1 MPIEDIDEQLEMES
15 EINDN
20 TEEVLPE
27 KEVPKLSIKEMK
39 AKAKEEFKYM
49 RAEAKIS
56 KKRTKLQAKI
66 DCNDAISQIK
76 SVKLNTYTK
85 VLVFIIVLIAL
96 IDLQLSYVLA
106 FMDKMQIAESLSSQ
120 VCMTILGTAFI
131 YMIRAFFDTY
141 AEERAKQGEGIGRIR
156 RGLKQST
163 RNKDIET
170 LSMSN
175 VDSTSMSDA
184 MEEINQQN
192 IELDKTVLD
201 APIVDE

>member
-39 AKAKEEFKYM
+39 AKAKE
-49 RAEAKIS
+49 AEAKIS

-175 VDSTSMSDA
+175 VDSASMSDA

>member
-1 MPIEDIDEQLEMES
+1 MDDMSIEDIDEQLEMES
-15 EINDN
+15 EIND
-20 TEEVLPE
+20 EESPE
-27 KEVPKLSIKEMK
+27 VEAPKPSIKEMK
-39 AKAKEEFKYM
+39 ANAKEEFKYM
-49 RAEAKIS
+49 KAEAKIS

-66 DCNDAISQIK
+66 DCNDTISQIK

-141 AEERAKQGEGIGRIR
+141 AEERAKQGQGIGRIR

-163 RNKDIET
+163 RNKDVET
-170 LSMSN
+170 LSMSGM
-175 VDSTSMSDA
+175 DSTSMSDA

-201 APIVDE
+201 EPIVDE

>member
-1 MPIEDIDEQLEMES
+1 MDIPDDELNEQLEMEQGL
-15 EINDN
+15 N
-20 TEEVLPE
+20 EEPE
-27 KEVPKLSIKEMK
+27 LSIDEMK
-39 AKAKEEFKYM
+39 RQAKEEFKRM
-49 RAEAKIS
+49 KVEAKLS

-66 DCNDAISQIK
+66 DCNDTISQIK

-85 VLVFIIVLIAL
+85 VLVFIIILIAL
-96 IDLQLSYVLA
+96 VDLQLSYVLA

-131 YMIRAFFDTY
+131 YMVRAFFDTY
-141 AEERAKQGEGIGRIR
+141 AEERAKQGKGINMIR
-156 RGLKQST
+156 KGLKNAS

-170 LSMSN
+170 LSMSGM
-175 VDSTSMSDA
+175 DSSSMSDA

-192 IELDKTVLD
+192 IEIDKEVLD